1 MTLELNLKKILIV
14 LTIYMISI
22 TIAFI
27 IGRNIKIKSLNESQ
41 IKLEQ
46 DLKDMQSK
54 INDIQNRND
63 ELLNLNNE
71 QQKINDELK
80 KENLAMKS
88 DLNSIKDLTKS
99 TERKLNEIETNTSNV
114 SEMIKILKENQK
126 IFRNYI
132 ETVSQITEE

>member
-1 MTLELNLKKILIV
+1 MTLELNLKKTLIV

-22 TIAFI
+22 IIAFT
-27 IGRNIKIKSLNESQ
+27 IGRNIKIKLLNESQ

-46 DLKDMQSK
+46 DLKNIQSK
-54 INDIQNRND
+54 INDIQNSND

-99 TERKLNEIETNTSNV
+99 TEQKLNEIETSTSNV

>member
-1 MTLELNLKKILIV
+1 MKLELNLKKILIV

-22 TIAFI
+22 IISFT

-46 DLKDMQSK
+46 DLKDMESK

-63 ELLNLNNE
+63 ELLNLNNK

-99 TERKLNEIETNTSNV
+99 TEQKLNEIETNTSNV